1 MASYDPV
8 AASAPPASELPEL
21 ARAGRYWWLA
31 LVVGILSVVIGF
43 AAIFF
48 PEPTLLAVGLLFGAY
63 LVVWSAGV
71 LARGIGEKDQDTV
84 LRVLR
89 VITGIIGIFVGL
101 ILLVRPGQSVL
112 TAAYA
117 LGFWWIIVGML
128 QLAQGLA
135 VSEHRVWNIL
145 WGLVGLAAGA
155 IILAQPGI
163 GLITLL
169 FIVSIGLILQGMM
182 EIMMALAMRR
192 IAKGELPA

>member
-1 MASYDPV
+1 MPRV
-8 AASAPPASELPEL
+8 AASAPPASTAPGL
-21 ARAGRYWWLA
+21 ARPGRYWWLA
-31 LVVGILSVVIGF
+31 LVVGILSVIIGF

-71 LARGIGEKDQDTV
+71 LARGIGERDQDTV
-84 LRVLR
+84 MRVLR

-117 LGFWWIIVGML
+117 LGFWWVIVGML
-128 QLAQGLA
+128 QLAQGFA
-135 VSEHRVWNIL
+135 VSEHRGWNIV
-145 WGLVGLAAGA
+145 WGVLGIVAGA

-163 GLITLL
+163 GLLTLVI
-169 FIVSIGLILQGMM
+169 IVSIALIFQGTM

-192 IAKGELPA
+192 IAKGEAP